1 MIEQKNS
8 FQDSRFRMKRKI
20 ILWSSIFGAALLLL
34 ACYFLFIRNGKIK
47 YDFRLDTVSQG
58 DMTVYVTATGTINP
72 VTTIDVGTQVSGI
85 ITKLYADFNSVVK
98 KGQVIARIDTTFLV
112 QAVIDAQATL
122 DKSKAQLTYSKVSLD
137 RDKDLLARQL
147 MSQSDY
153 DTAEL
158 AFQQNTAALKSAQSA
173 LDRAVIN
180 LRYATIYAPIDGV
193 VVNRAVNIGQTVAA
207 SLSSPTLYTI
217 ANDLRKMQVET
228 TVDESDIGRVSIGQE
243 GYFTVDAYP
252 DNKFSGQISQIRL
265 NPTSVSNVV
274 NYIVI
279 IDVNNSDLKLM
290 PGMTANVK
298 IMIGSSQNAMRVTNL
313 ALRLQ
318 PPAELIDST
327 KIQRRSAGG
336 ISSQGQTG
344 QDKSAAQP
352 SSGGISGSQNGSGMF
367 PLSDADRALFRAVRD
382 SIKKVHSDM
391 SREDLMAETQKYFAK
406 KGQHGGVSKKGQPIA
421 TRVRT
426 TTTFGITQTFPEYE
440 KSPYIAEHQG
450 GFGRVWILSADKK
463 LEPVYVRTGLSDG
476 KFTEITTDKLK
487 PGDQIVIAV
496 TSGGDDAA
504 AQQMRSPLSGQQQGP
519 GGRGM
524 GGGR

>member
-1 MIEQKNS
+1 
-8 FQDSRFRMKRKI
+8 MKLKTV
-20 ILWSSIFGAALLLL
+20 LWSSLGAVLLLF
-34 ACYFLFIRNGKIK
+34 ACYFLFVRNNKPK
-47 YDFRLDTVSQG
+47 YNYRFDSISTG
-58 DMTVYVTATGTINP
+58 DLSVYITATGTVNP
-72 VTTIDVGTQVSGI
+72 VTSIDVGTQVSGI

-98 KGQVIARIDTTFLV
+98 AGQVIARIDTTFLV

-158 AFQQNTAALKSAQSA
+158 AYQQNIAAVKSAQSA
-173 LDRAVIN
+173 LDRAIID
-180 LRYATIYAPIDGV
+180 LKYATIYAPIDGV
-193 VVNRAVNIGQTVAA
+193 VINRAVNIGQTVAA
-207 SLSSPTLYTI
+207 SLSSPVLYTI
-217 ANDLRKMQVET
+217 ANDLRKMQVQT
-228 TVDESDIGRVSIGQE
+228 TVDESDIGKVSIGQT

-252 DNKFSGQISQIRL
+252 DNKFSGEISQIRL

-279 IDVNNSDLKLM
+279 IDVNNGDLKLM

-298 IMIGSSQNAMRVTNL
+298 ILVGSSQNAARVMNL

-327 KIQRRSAGG
+327 KVRRRTGVEMSP
-336 ISSQGQTG
+336 QGQTDM
-344 QDKSAAQP
+344 DKTAAEG
-352 SSGGISGSQNGSGMF
+352 SSGGSMF
-367 PLSDADRALFRAVRD
+367 PLSDADRTLFRAVRD
-382 SIKKVHSDM
+382 SIKKVHGDM
-391 SREDLMAETQKYFAK
+391 SREDLIAEVQKYFAK
-406 KGQHGGVSKKGQPIA
+406 KGQHGRTPVKGHPIA

-440 KSPYIAEHQG
+440 KSPYLAEHQS
-450 GFGRVWILSADKK
+450 GFGRVWILNADKK

-476 KFTEITTDKLK
+476 KYTEITTDKLK
-487 PGDQIVIAV
+487 PGDQIVLGIS
-496 TSGGDDAA
+496 SGEDDAA
-504 AQQMRSPLSGQQQGP
+504 NQQLRSPLSGQQQGP

-524 GGGR
+524 R

>member
-1 MIEQKNS
+1 
-8 FQDSRFRMKRKI
+8 MKRKI
-20 ILWSSIFGAALLLL
+20 ILWSSISSAALLLL

-72 VTTIDVGTQVSGI
+72 VTSIDVGTQVSGI
-85 ITKLYADFNSVVK
+85 IVKLYADFNSVVK
-98 KGQVIARIDTTFLV
+98 KGQVIARIDTTFLI
-112 QAVIDAQATL
+112 QSVIDAQATL
-122 DKSKAQLTYSKVSLD
+122 DKSKAQLADSKRTLD
-137 RDKDLLARQL
+137 RAKDLLARQL
-147 MSQSDY
+147 MAQAEY
-153 DTAEL
+153 DAAL
-158 AFQQNTAALKSAQSA
+158 VAFQVNEAAEKSARAS
-173 LDRAVIN
+173 LDRAIIN
-180 LRYATIYAPIDGV
+180 LQYATIYAPIDGV

-228 TVDESDIGRVSIGQE
+228 TVDESDIGRISIGQE

-252 DNKFSGQISQIRL
+252 DNKFSGKVSQIRL

-279 IDVNNSDLKLM
+279 IDVDNSDLKLM

-298 IMIGSSQNAMRVTNL
+298 ILVGSSQNVMRVANL

-327 KIQRRSAGG
+327 KLQRRSASGVAA
-336 ISSQGQTG
+336 QG
-344 QDKSAAQP
+344 QDKAAAQA
-352 SSGGISGSQNGSGMF
+352 SSGGVSGNQSGGGIF
-367 PLSDADRALFRAVRD
+367 PLSDADRTLFRAVRD
-382 SIKKVHSDM
+382 SIKKVHSDI
-391 SREDLMAETQKYFAK
+391 SREDLMAEVQKSFAK
-406 KGQHGGVSKKGQPIA
+406 KGQRGLASKKGQPIA

-440 KSPYIAEHQG
+440 KSPYIADHQG
-450 GFGRVWILSADKK
+450 GFGKVWILSAEKK

-476 KFTEITTDKLK
+476 KFTEISTDKLK
-487 PGDQIVIAV
+487 PGDQIVLGV
-496 TSGGDDAA
+496 TSGGDEAA
-504 AQQMRSPLSGQQQGP
+504 NQQMRSPLSPQQGP
-519 GGRGM
+519 GGRG
-524 GGGR
+524 GR